1 LHLSSGWVGPRFV
14 EPFAHIS
21 LQARLLEAGAPLSFP
36 MPGQYAVNP
45 IEHTLSPIV
54 TGSTVIGIKYNGGV
68 LVAADTLA
76 SYGSQA
82 RYKDFVR
89 MRKVGEYCLVG
100 ASGEMS
106 DFQYLGKM
114 IDELDDED
122 WLNQDGC
129 MMGPKQYASY
139 IGRVMYNRRSKGNPL
154 YNQFIVVGKKAD
166 EKPLLAFV
174 DHQGT
179 YFEDDYCATGFG
191 AYFAM
196 PLLREK
202 WHENL
207 TKQEAT
213 DLMVESLK
221 ICFYR
226 DCRAY
231 PKYTI
236 GDCNGTTVEISKS
249 LDLDHFWEHEAW
261 MKKSLTGTG
270 AANSDSW

>member
-1 LHLSSGWVGPRFV
+1 
-14 EPFAHIS
+14 
-21 LQARLLEAGAPLSFP
+21 

-45 IEHTLSPIV
+45 VEHTLSPIV
-54 TGSTVIGIKYNGGV
+54 TGSTVIGVKYDGGV

-89 MRKVGEYCLVG
+89 MRKIGDYGILA

-106 DFQYLGKM
+106 DFQQLGKM

-139 IGRVMYNRRSKGNPL
+139 IGRVMYNKRTKGNPL
-154 YNQFIVVGKKAD
+154 YNQLVIVGKKAD
-166 EKPLLAFV
+166 ESPLLAFA

-179 YFEDDYCATGFG
+179 YFEDNFTATGFG

-196 PLLREK
+196 PMLREE
-202 WHENL
+202 WSPNM
-207 TKQEAT
+207 TKAQAT
-213 DLMVESLK
+213 ELIVKCLK

-226 DCRAY
+226 DCKAY
-231 PKYTI
+231 NKYTI
-236 GDCNGTTVEISKS
+236 GCCDGKTVEISPVIE
-249 LDLDHFWEHEAW
+249 LDHFWEHEAW
-261 MKKSLTGTG
+261 MKKSLEGGG

>member
-1 LHLSSGWVGPRFV
+1 
-14 EPFAHIS
+14 
-21 LQARLLEAGAPLSFP
+21 

-54 TGSTVIGIKYNGGV
+54 TGATVIGVKYDGGV
-68 LVAADTLA
+68 MIAADTLA

-89 MRKVGEYCLVG
+89 MRKVGEFCLLG

-114 IDELDDED
+114 IDELDEED

-129 MMGPKQYASY
+129 LMGPKQYASY

-154 YNQFIVVGKKAD
+154 YNQFIVVGKKRD
-166 EKPLLAFV
+166 ESPLLAFV

-179 YFEDDYCATGFG
+179 FFEDDYCATGFG
-191 AYFAM
+191 ALMAM
-196 PLLREK
+196 PMLREK
-202 WHENL
+202 WSPNM
-207 TKQEAT
+207 TKAQAT
-213 DLMVESLK
+213 DLMVECLK

-226 DCRAY
+226 DCHAY

-236 GDCNGTTVEISKS
+236 GCCDGRTVEISAPIEME
-249 LDLDHFWEHEAW
+249 HFWEHEAY
-261 MKKSLTGTG
+261 MKKSLVGTTS
-270 AANSDSW
+270 ANADTW